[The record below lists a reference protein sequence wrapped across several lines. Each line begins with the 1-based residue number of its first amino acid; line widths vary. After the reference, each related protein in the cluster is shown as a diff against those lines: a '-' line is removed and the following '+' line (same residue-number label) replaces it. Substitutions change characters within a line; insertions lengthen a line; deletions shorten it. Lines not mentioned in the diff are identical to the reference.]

1 MYFWRGN
8 WIHSRFLQKLP
19 IFSGGALARE
29 DKGRK
34 GAVIVLAGGSRSS
47 SAWNF
52 QHLQAGPGLG
62 RMLSTTAE
70 ITTPAAFAPFI
81 RACST
86 CRAEG
91 FTRHSEAC
99 ALPYPYASPLP
110 FRNRPAWSLF
120 LEEEATWLAYISK
133 DSREVRMARNGQPR
147 QMLSLSPTGIHGSW
161 PPSSLGVHS
170 AQGLPLV

>member
-29 DKGRK
+29 GKGRK

-70 ITTPAAFAPFI
+70 ITTPAALAPSM
-81 RACST
+81 RTCST

-91 FTRHSEAC
+91 FTLRGLC
-99 ALPYPYASPLP
+99 PALPLRLTPPLQEP
-110 FRNRPAWSLF
+110 GCRGSLF

-133 DSREVRMARNGQPR
+133 DSREVRMARDGQPR

-170 AQGLPLV
+170 AQGLPPV